1 MSVSPSA
8 IGSDNAPN
16 NHAPISQTGRVPI
29 PARWRAGQTALSV
42 AIALVAIWYLMSG
55 YKSPVGERGL
65 ADSIGLGD
73 MLGFMVLLALVWLTT
88 PAVGTIAITT
98 WQEAL
103 RRRWMLTLLM
113 FAIVLIPISLFFTWM
128 QQGSEEKFVRDFG
141 LGFTVIITT
150 VMAIF
155 LGAGLIQPDI
165 ERRTIFTI
173 LSKPIDRIE
182 FLLGKYLGLC
192 LTLLVSLAIMSLMFI
207 ITYAWFLVR
216 RETGGFGDAFSV
228 YAGHPGMVF
237 KLGNLARAL
246 LLHYGALTMMA
257 AVAMT
262 LSLVLSHIA
271 AVVFSFVIYFCGQ
284 AASYWEHLSSGGTGS
299 VSAPIATV
307 IKTIYVFVPRLDR
320 FDVRE
325 RLVNDMPV
333 AFNYAWKAFGGGLLY
348 VAAVLCVA
356 YFIFSDREF

>member
-1 MSVSPSA
+1 
-8 IGSDNAPN
+8 
-16 NHAPISQTGRVPI
+16 
-29 PARWRAGQTALSV
+29 
-42 AIALVAIWYLMSG
+42 
-55 YKSPVGERGL
+55 
-65 ADSIGLGD
+65 
-73 MLGFMVLLALVWLTT
+73 MLGFVVLIALVWLTT

-192 LTLLVSLAIMSLMFI
+192 LTLLVSLAIMSLMFLI
-207 ITYAWFLVR
+207 HLRLVFGAPRNR
-216 RETGGFGDAFSV
+216 RFRRCFQRLCRTSGHGFQTGQ
-228 YAGHPGMVF
+228 
-237 KLGNLARAL
+237 LGARA
-246 LLHYGALTMMA
+246 ACCTTA
-257 AVAMT
+257 
-262 LSLVLSHIA
+262 
-271 AVVFSFVIYFCGQ
+271 
-284 AASYWEHLSSGGTGS
+284 
-299 VSAPIATV
+299 
-307 IKTIYVFVPRLDR
+307 R
-320 FDVRE
+320 
-325 RLVNDMPV
+325 
-333 AFNYAWKAFGGGLLY
+333 
-348 VAAVLCVA
+348 
-356 YFIFSDREF
+356 